1 MKLVVTAIA
10 LSLFTGLFSGAA
22 ARERVE
28 EPAFTVLGSPA
39 GLEIRQYGP
48 RIAAETTVTGRNE
61 KARNDGFGRL
71 AGYIFGGNTTR
82 TSIAMTA
89 PVAQASEQRAKA
101 SEKIAMTAPV
111 GQTPDGAGAWRIQ
124 FIMPSQYTLDTLP
137 VPKDPS
143 VRLVALAPETYAV
156 LRFSGSTGDK
166 AVSERKAEL
175 LRRLDG
181 SGWRAEGE
189 PVAWFYDPPWRL
201 PSQRRNEVAVQVVR
215 AR

>member
-89 PVAQASEQRAKA
+89 PVAQASE
-101 SEKIAMTAPV
+101 KIAMTAPV
-111 GQTPDGAGAWRIQ
+111 GQTPDGSGAWRIQ

-137 VPKDPS
+137 IPRDPS
-143 VRLVALAPETYAV
+143 VRLVAIEPETFAV

-166 AVSERKAEL
+166 AVAAQTAEL
-175 LRRLDG
+175 LRRLAG

-215 AR
+215 AP

>member
-1 MKLVVTAIA
+1 MKPLVTAIA
-10 LSLFTGLFSGAA
+10 LTLLTGLFSGAA

-28 EPAFTVLGSPA
+28 EPAFTVLESPA

-48 RIAAETTVTGRNE
+48 RIAAETTVTGSDER
-61 KARNDGFGRL
+61 ARNAGFRRL

-89 PVAQASEQRAKA
+89 PVAQA

-124 FIMPSQYTLDTLP
+124 FIMPSQYSLDSLP
-137 VPKDPS
+137 TPKDPS
-143 VRLVALAPETYAV
+143 VRLVALAPETFAV
-156 LRFSGSTGDK
+156 LRFSGSTRDE
-166 AVSERKAEL
+166 AVSARKAEL
-175 LRRLDG
+175 LQRLNA

-215 AR
+215 TP

>member
-89 PVAQASEQRAKA
+89 PVAQASE
-101 SEKIAMTAPV
+101 KIAMTAPV
-111 GQTPDGAGAWRIQ
+111 GQTPDGSGAWRIQ

-143 VRLVALAPETYAV
+143 VRLVALEPETYAV

-166 AVSERKAEL
+166 AVRERKAEL

>member
-1 MKLVVTAIA
+1 MKLMVTAIA
-10 LSLFTGLFSGAA
+10 LTFLTGLFSGAA

-28 EPAFTVLGSPA
+28 EPAFTVLDSPS

-89 PVAQASEQRAKA
+89 PVAQASE
-101 SEKIAMTAPV
+101 KIAMTAPV
-111 GQTPDGAGAWRIQ
+111 GQTPDGSGAWRIQ

-137 VPKDPS
+137 IPRDPS
-143 VRLVALAPETYAV
+143 VRLVAIEPETFAV

-166 AVSERKAEL
+166 AVAAQKAEL
-175 LRRLDG
+175 LRRLAG

-215 AR
+215 TP

>member
-1 MKLVVTAIA
+1 MKLMVAAIA
-10 LSLFTGLFSGAA
+10 LTFLTGLFSGAT

-28 EPAFTVLGSPA
+28 EPAFTVLASPA

-48 RIAAETTVTGRNE
+48 RIAAETTVTGRTE
-61 KARNDGFGRL
+61 KARSDGFGRL

-89 PVAQASEQRAKA
+89 PVAQASE
-101 SEKIAMTAPV
+101 KIAMTAPV
-111 GQTPDGAGAWRIQ
+111 GQTPDGSGAWRIQ
-124 FIMPSQYTLDTLP
+124 FIMPGEYTLETLP

-143 VRLVALAPETYAV
+143 VRLVALEPETFAV

-175 LRRLDG
+175 LQRLTG
-181 SGWRAEGE
+181 SGWRAQGE
-189 PVAWFYDPPWRL
+189 TVAWFYDPPWRL

-215 AR
+215 AP